1 MKDAQLGALDTVRCA
16 NFLNNDLP
24 DGCADL
30 IVADPPYFEV
40 KGDFDFQWPT
50 FDAYLSDVERWAAEC
65 ARLLAPNG
73 NLIWWGSAA
82 RIAYSQIIL
91 DRHFRLLANC
101 AWYKKDGVHIKQ
113 SPKSLRTFRN
123 GTERFLHYESQAAPQ
138 DSFTRPNSSYF
149 YEPFEPLR
157 LWLHREIDSLG
168 GAVCCGGA
176 AHQRPRRLPLD
187 VPQSMDVPERR
198 TCEPTA

>member
-65 ARLLAPNG
+65 ARPPA
-73 NLIWWGSAA
+73 I
-82 RIAYSQIIL
+82 
-91 DRHFRLLANC
+91 
-101 AWYKKDGVHIKQ
+101 
-113 SPKSLRTFRN
+113 
-123 GTERFLHYESQAAPQ
+123 
-138 DSFTRPNSSYF
+138 
-149 YEPFEPLR
+149 
-157 LWLHREIDSLG
+157 
-168 GAVCCGGA
+168 
-176 AHQRPRRLPLD
+176 
-187 VPQSMDVPERR
+187 
-198 TCEPTA
+198 